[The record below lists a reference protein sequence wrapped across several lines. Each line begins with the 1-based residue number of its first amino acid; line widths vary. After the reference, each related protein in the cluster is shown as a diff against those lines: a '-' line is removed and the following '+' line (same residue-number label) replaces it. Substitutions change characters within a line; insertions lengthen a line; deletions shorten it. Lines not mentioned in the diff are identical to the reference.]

1 MVVSRCEKEMGR
13 RDITYFDFSWFFFQY
28 HIRPPR
34 RPWYGICRV
43 FSPSRPH
50 SLKRRPME
58 RRKSGNQLRCLNC
71 GSIVHWTAFQCDV
84 CGRNPREKEQMVDME
99 FAGEWAESESLDR
112 RRHPRFDVCEKVIVN
127 RSFRGELLDLCQGGA
142 KLKTLL
148 RLFRNQIVDLDFTV
162 KGIPIH
168 ARARVIHVTQGVI
181 DERYTLGVCFEAIP
195 GNQSQLLN
203 HHLETLSAEQ
213 GRTFCT
219 A

>member
-1 MVVSRCEKEMGR
+1 
-13 RDITYFDFSWFFFQY
+13 
-28 HIRPPR
+28 
-34 RPWYGICRV
+34 
-43 FSPSRPH
+43 
-50 SLKRRPME
+50 
-58 RRKSGNQLRCLNC
+58 
-71 GSIVHWTAFQCDV
+71 
-84 CGRNPREKEQMVDME
+84 MVDME
-99 FAGEWAESESLDR
+99 FVGEWAESESLER
-112 RRHPRFDVCEKVIVN
+112 RRHPRFDVCAKVILN

-148 RLFRNQIVDLDFTV
+148 RLFRNQSVDLEFTV

-195 GNQSQLLN
+195 RNQSQVLSY
-203 HHLETLSAEQ
+203 HLETLSAEQ